1 MTRKHCG
8 RTSSKSWESS
18 KPTEGRKE
26 RTMEVKRLGVLGFGQ
41 MGTGIA
47 QVFAQSGYETIAVDS
62 APQILEKGIKGIQKR
77 LAGRIEKGKMTQAE
91 LDALMGRIRTS
102 TTIADL
108 ADCDIIEEAVPEDLD
123 QKKKLFAELDKVCK
137 PECIFGTNTSG
148 LSVTDMAVAT
158 KRRDKVIG
166 MHFHNPAP
174 VMQLLELVR
183 TIMTSQET
191 VDTAKKWGATLGKT
205 VVVAPDVGGFIV
217 TRLFT
222 PFLLGAIRML
232 ESGIATR
239 DEIDMSMKLAVNHPM
254 GPLEVVDFIGLDTEL
269 SIAENLY
276 EETREAKYAPP
287 LLLRKMVTAG
297 WLGRKSGKGFY
308 DYK

>member
-1 MTRKHCG
+1 
-8 RTSSKSWESS
+8 
-18 KPTEGRKE
+18 
-26 RTMEVKRLGVLGFGQ
+26 MEIKKLGVLGFGQ

-47 QVFAQSGYETIAVDS
+47 QVFAQSGYDVTAVDS
-62 APQILEKGIKGIQKR
+62 APQILEKGLKGLRKR
-77 LAGRIEKGKMTQAE
+77 LAGRVEKGKMTQAE
-91 LDALMGRIRTS
+91 LDALMSRIKTS
-102 TTIADL
+102 TRMSDL
-108 ADCDIIEEAVPEDLD
+108 ADCDIIEEAVPEDLEL
-123 QKKKLFAELDKVCK
+123 KKKLFAELDAICK
-137 PECIFGTNTSG
+137 PQTIFGTNTSG

-158 KRRDKVIG
+158 RRRDKVMG

-183 TIMTSQET
+183 TIMTSRET
-191 VDTAKKWGATLGKT
+191 VDRVKTWGATLNKT

-232 ESGIATR
+232 EAGIATR